1 MITDTP
7 EEVVVPEDNQ
17 RAERS
22 EADLR
27 AAAELVVDTCFS
39 VEEDDVVTII
49 TDNRRSQEAEMVATV
64 VSERGGWPIV
74 MNNDTQVRRALAD
87 TLFPMVP
94 PRNLHQA
101 MITSD
106 EIIIMTNLEWANRFA
121 HVSAVKLSC
130 LANAKI
136 GSVEE
141 GFGTWPISVSDIELT
156 IGNARTAIAKLEGA
170 QRVRVTAPGGTDVTV
185 SIADRPALEVI
196 PRKERGAMMG
206 PVPLWGE
213 VAYAAVEDQT
223 EGRIVIDGNMLGIGV
238 PTNVENPITWHV
250 EHGRYQAIEGKEEAR
265 KLRDTVAGVEG
276 ADIVG
281 EFAFGTSDFAPYGSP
296 SEKGR
301 KGTVHFALGDNE
313 NCYPGGQN
321 VSKLHL
327 DGVVHG
333 ATLEI
338 IESGEFIL
346 KDGEWQL

>member
-1 MITDTP
+1 MAD
-7 EEVVVPEDNQ
+7 EEKDP
-17 RAERS
+17 RT

-27 AAAELVVDTCFS
+27 AAAELVVDTCFA
-39 VEEDDVVTII
+39 VEEGDVVTII
-49 TDNRRSQEAEMVATV
+49 TDNRRSVEAEMVATV
-64 VSERGGWPIV
+64 VSERGGWPVV
-74 MNNDTQVRRALAD
+74 MNNDTQVRRGLQD
-87 TLFPMVP
+87 THFPMIP

-130 LANAKI
+130 LANARI

-141 GFGTWPISVSDIELT
+141 GFGTWPISLSDIEKT

-170 QRVRVTAPGGTDVTV
+170 KQVRVTAPGGTNVVV
-185 SIADRPALEVI
+185 SIEDRPALEVI

-213 VAYAAVEDQT
+213 VAYAAVEEQT
-223 EGRIVIDGNMLGIGV
+223 NGKIVIDGNMLGIGV
-238 PTNVENPITWHV
+238 PTNVETPITWHV
-250 EHGRYQAIEGKEEAR
+250 EDGRYQAIEGGEEAR
-265 KLRDTVAGVEG
+265 QLRDTVAGVPG

-321 VSKLHL
+321 TSRLHL
-327 DGVVHG
+327 DGVVHQ

-346 KDGEWQL
+346 RDGEWQL

>member
-1 MITDTP
+1 MT
-7 EEVVVPEDNQ
+7 
-17 RAERS
+17 
-22 EADLR
+22 
-27 AAAELVVDTCFS
+27 
-39 VEEDDVVTII
+39 
-49 TDNRRSQEAEMVATV
+49 
-64 VSERGGWPIV
+64 
-74 MNNDTQVRRALAD
+74 
-87 TLFPMVP
+87 P

-101 MITSD
+101 MISSD

-130 LANAKI
+130 LANARI

-141 GFGTWPISVSDIELT
+141 GFGTWPITLSDIEKT
-156 IGNARTAIAKLEGA
+156 IGNARAAIAKLEGA
-170 QRVRVTAPGGTDVTV
+170 KQVRVTAPGGTNVVV
-185 SIADRPALEVI
+185 SIEDRPALEVI

-213 VAYAAVEDQT
+213 VAYAAVEEKTD
-223 EGRIVIDGNMLGIGV
+223 GKIVIDGNMLGIGV
-238 PTNVENPITWHV
+238 PHNVETPITWHV
-250 EHGRYQAIEGKEEAR
+250 EGGRYQAIEGGEEAR

-281 EFAFGTSDFAPYGSP
+281 EFAFGTSDFAPMGSP

-321 VSKLHL
+321 TSRLHL

-338 IESGEFIL
+338 IESGVFIL

>member
-1 MITDTP
+1 MT
-7 EEVVVPEDNQ
+7 EHKEDNKRTEAQ
-17 RAERS
+17 MRS
-22 EADLR
+22 S
-27 AAAELVVDTCFS
+27 AELVVDTCFS
-39 VEEDDVVTII
+39 VQDGDVVTII
-49 TDNRRSQEAEMVATV
+49 TDNRRSEEADMVATV

-74 MNNDTQVRRALAD
+74 MNNDTQVRRCLQD
-87 TLFPMVP
+87 TLFPMTP

-101 MITSD
+101 MISSD

-130 LANAKI
+130 LANARI

-141 GFGTWPISVSDIELT
+141 GFGTWPISISDIEKT
-156 IGNARTAIAKLEGA
+156 IGNARDAIAKLEGA
-170 QRVRVTAPGGTDVTV
+170 RQVRVTSPGGTDVLV
-185 SIADRPALEVI
+185 SIEERPALEVV

-213 VAYAAVEDQT
+213 VAYAAVENRT
-223 EGRIVIDGNMLGIGV
+223 EGKIVVDGNMLGIGV
-238 PTNVENPITWHV
+238 PTNVETPITWQI
-250 EHGRYQAIEGKEEAR
+250 EAGRYQAIEGGAEAR
-265 KLRDTVAGVEG
+265 KLRDTVRGVEG

-327 DGVVHG
+327 DGVVHN

-338 IESGEFIL
+338 VDTGEFIL

>member
-1 MITDTP
+1 MAD
-7 EEVVVPEDNQ
+7 EEKDP
-17 RAERS
+17 RT

-27 AAAELVVDTCFS
+27 AAAELVVDTCFA
-39 VEEDDVVTII
+39 VEEGDVVTII
-49 TDNRRSQEAEMVATV
+49 TDNRRNVEAEMVATV
-64 VSERGGWPIV
+64 VSERGGWPVV
-74 MNNDTQVRRALAD
+74 MNNDTQVRRGLQD
-87 TLFPMVP
+87 THFPMIP

-130 LANAKI
+130 LANARI

-141 GFGTWPISVSDIELT
+141 GFGTWPISLSDIEKT

-170 QRVRVTAPGGTDVTV
+170 KQVRVTAPGGTNVVV
-185 SIADRPALEVI
+185 SIEDRPALEVI

-213 VAYAAVEDQT
+213 VAYAAVEEQT
-223 EGRIVIDGNMLGIGV
+223 NGKIVIDGNMLGIGV
-238 PTNVENPITWHV
+238 PTNVETPITWHV
-250 EHGRYQAIEGKEEAR
+250 EDGRYQAIEGGEEAR
-265 KLRDTVAGVEG
+265 QLRDTVAGVPG

-321 VSKLHL
+321 TSRLHL
-327 DGVVHG
+327 DGVVHQ

-346 KDGEWQL
+346 RDGEWQL

>member
-1 MITDTP
+1 MTDKET
-7 EEVVVPEDNQ
+7 ETK
-17 RAERS
+17 RT

-39 VEEDDVVTII
+39 VQEDDVVTII
-49 TDNRRSQEAEMVATV
+49 TDNRRSEEADMVATV

-74 MNNDTQVRRALAD
+74 MNNDTQVRQAMQD
-87 TLFPMVP
+87 THFPMKP

-106 EIIIMTNLEWANRFA
+106 EIIIITDLEWANRFA

-130 LANAKI
+130 LANARI

-141 GFGTWPISVSDIELT
+141 GFGNWAISVSDIEKT
-156 IGNARTAIAKLEGA
+156 IGNARDAIAKLEGA
-170 QRVRVTAPGGTDVTV
+170 KQVRVTAPGGTDVLV
-185 SIADRPALEVI
+185 SIEDRPALEVI

-213 VAYAAVEDQT
+213 VAYAAVEDRT
-223 EGRIVIDGNMLGIGV
+223 EGKIVVDGNMLGIGV
-238 PTNVENPITWHV
+238 PTNVETPITWHI
-250 EHGRYQAIEGKEEAR
+250 EDGRYQAIEGGAEAT
-265 KLRDTVAGVEG
+265 KLRDIVTGVEG

-321 VSKLHL
+321 VSRLHL
-327 DGVVHG
+327 DGVVHN
-333 ATLEI
+333 ATIEI
-338 IESGEFIL
+338 IESGVFIL
-346 KDGEWQL
+346 KEGEWQL